1 MTPDTRSILTCKIF
15 RYVDN
20 LEKKCKKMESLLTA
34 LTNCS
39 IKDLE
44 RNDFQYAGHIQPISP
59 PDHSGSSSDEED
71 DTDFDAD
78 SQQREINK
86 DYDSI
91 KYTGQSSAGLRLF
104 GSDVFKAQSSI
115 PWPGRENIVLK
126 LMSQDE
132 LMIVR
137 TEKSQTT
144 GKSDMF
150 LDVGLSMRAP
160 LFDNS
165 TKNSSITAQSSTAS
179 SAISKSLKKPARH
192 QLDKMIGM

>member
-1 MTPDTRSILTCKIF
+1 
-15 RYVDN
+15 
-20 LEKKCKKMESLLTA
+20 MESLLAA

-44 RNDFQYAGHIQPISP
+44 RNDFQYAGHVQPASP
-59 PDHSGSSSDEED
+59 PDQSDSSSDEED
-71 DTDFDAD
+71 DTDYEVY
-78 SQQREINK
+78 QQEKEISK
-86 DYDSI
+86 YYDSI

-104 GSDVFKAQSSI
+104 GSDVFKLQSSI

-137 TEKSQTT
+137 TEKSQIT
-144 GKSDMF
+144 GKSDML

-160 LFDNS
+160 LFNNS
-165 TKNSSITAQSSTAS
+165 TANPSVIANSAAS
-179 SAISKSLKKPARH
+179 MPRNLKKPARH